1 MNAVAQQTPQT
12 ETVHVT
18 FMAKRFTFLALCV
31 KHTAGHQ
38 HVGERDEI
46 IHWWA
51 APLAVTWFF
60 DVLLSEGN
68 TFTMTPAPAVQI
80 LSVSFHASRR
90 LTMASAF
97 FSSVSNIVQHRFYN
111 TRQKSHLSCIHVKI
125 WLHLLCVF
133 LIFLLS
139 FLHSF
144 ISHSVIC
151 YFSLYIHDLGKY
163 INLKKARF
171 CQDCVS
177 LWM

>member
-1 MNAVAQQTPQT
+1 MNAVAQQTPHT
-12 ETVHVT
+12 ETIHVT

-38 HVGERDEI
+38 HVGEHNEI

-80 LSVSFHASRR
+80 LSVSFHASRQ

-97 FSSVSNIVQHRFYN
+97 FPACQTLYSTDSTTHG
-111 TRQKSHLSCIHVKI
+111 KSHTSAVFALRSGCIYFVFFLFFCFHSYIPSYLSPFYVSCLCIFMI
-125 WLHLLCVF
+125 LG
-133 LIFLLS
+133 S
-139 FLHSF
+139 
-144 ISHSVIC
+144 IST
-151 YFSLYIHDLGKY
+151 
-163 INLKKARF
+163 
-171 CQDCVS
+171 
-177 LWM
+177 